1 MKLAK
6 TSCIKSARVGGL
18 KVSLLDQ
25 VWVTESRESVED
37 AKPEMRIEKT
47 VVAIQRSRCVYGKWK
62 NETLFLTPQEFRN
75 LQSAIEDF
83 HEDGEGDKPSS
94 SSNFS
99 DSESER
105 GDEI

>member
-6 TSCIKSARVGGL
+6 SSCIRSARIGGL
-18 KVSLLDQ
+18 KVSLLFQ
-25 VWVTESRESVED
+25 VWVTESREAAED

-47 VVAIQRSRCVYGKWK
+47 AVAIQRSRYMYGKWN
-62 NETLFLTPQEFRN
+62 NETLYLTPQEFRN

-83 HEDGEGDKPSS
+83 REDGEGDKP

-105 GDEI
+105 GDEK